1 MKSLKRS
8 CLSLSVA
15 IMMLILAACTGKE
28 PVLSSPSSKSPSSSI
43 TSSVVEAT
51 LPTKDRAGNDITV
64 PKTVNKIISMAPAT
78 TQLLCDLGLQD
89 KIIAIDTNSKVY
101 VTGINKELPEFDM
114 MTPDAEAMI
123 VLKPDIVFV
132 SGISSVG
139 GTDPFKALKDIG
151 VCVADIPSSSSIEDV
166 KKDVKFTADCL
177 GKSEEVKTL
186 LETMQKEI
194 DEIAAIGK
202 TITDRKTVLFE
213 IAAAP
218 SIYSF
223 GKNTFLQE
231 MLEIIGA
238 ENVLADQESWVSV
251 TEEAAV
257 GANPD
262 VILTNVN
269 YIEDPVGEIKG
280 RSGWEN
286 VNAVKNGQVYAIDNG
301 ASSLPNQHIVDA
313 LKQMA
318 KAIYPEQYTDITDP
332 FAKS

>member
-1 MKSLKRS
+1 MS
-8 CLSLSVA
+8 
-15 IMMLILAACTGKE
+15 
-28 PVLSSPSSKSPSSSI
+28 SSPSSKAPSSSVA
-43 TSSVVEAT
+43 SSAGT
-51 LPTKDRAGNDITV
+51 AALPTKDRAGNDITV

-89 KIIAIDTNSKVY
+89 KIIAIDTNSKAY
-101 VTGINKELPEFDM
+101 ASGIGKELPEFDM

-123 VLKPDIVFV
+123 ALKPDIVFV

-139 GTDPFKALKDIG
+139 GTDPFKALKDVG

-166 KKDVKFTADCL
+166 KKDVRFTADCL
-177 GKSEEVKTL
+177 GKSKEAEAL
-186 LETMQKEI
+186 LETMQNEI
-194 DEIAAIGK
+194 DAIAAIGK
-202 TITDRKTVLFE
+202 TITDKKSVLFE

-238 ENVLADQESWVSV
+238 ENILADQESWVSV

-286 VNAVKNGQVYAIDNG
+286 VNAVKDGQVYVIDNG

-318 KAIYPEQYTDITDP
+318 KAIYPQQYAGITDP
-332 FAKS
+332 FAQS

>member
-1 MKSLKRS
+1 
-8 CLSLSVA
+8 
-15 IMMLILAACTGKE
+15 
-28 PVLSSPSSKSPSSSI
+28 
-43 TSSVVEAT
+43 
-51 LPTKDRAGNDITV
+51 
-64 PKTVNKIISMAPAT
+64 
-78 TQLLCDLGLQD
+78 
-89 KIIAIDTNSKVY
+89 
-101 VTGINKELPEFDM
+101 
-114 MTPDAEAMI
+114 
-123 VLKPDIVFV
+123 
-132 SGISSVG
+132 
-139 GTDPFKALKDIG
+139 
-151 VCVADIPSSSSIEDV
+151 
-166 KKDVKFTADCL
+166 
-177 GKSEEVKTL
+177 
-186 LETMQKEI
+186 MQNEI
-194 DEIAAIGK
+194 DAIAAIGK
-202 TITDRKTVLFE
+202 TITDKKSVLFE

-238 ENVLADQESWVSV
+238 ENILADQESWVSV

-286 VNAVKNGQVYAIDNG
+286 VNAVKDGQVYVIDNG

-318 KAIYPEQYTDITDP
+318 KAIYPQQYAGITDP
-332 FAKS
+332 FAQS